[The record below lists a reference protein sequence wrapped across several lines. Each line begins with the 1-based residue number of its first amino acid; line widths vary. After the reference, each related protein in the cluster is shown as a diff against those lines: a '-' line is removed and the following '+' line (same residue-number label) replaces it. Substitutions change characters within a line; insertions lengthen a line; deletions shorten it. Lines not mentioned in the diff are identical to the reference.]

1 MLLAEGKLKTVLYKL
16 NIPVESERGDEITAI
31 CPGHELRTG
40 QADNNP
46 SWSINTETGVH
57 HCFSCGYKG
66 NLLTLVAEQL
76 SFITD
81 NNRLDIDTAKRW
93 LTNNSGIDLEAI
105 ARQLESIKDS
115 YVVLPK
121 PVPISE
127 ARLAVYS
134 KVPDWALESRNL
146 TFDAAIAF
154 GVRWDNNA
162 FNWIL
167 PIRDWENNTLLGWQ
181 EKGQVNRHFKNRP
194 TGVLKSQTVFSD
206 GGASYKTC
214 IVVESPLD
222 AVRLRSMGIEGA
234 VSTFGASIST
244 EQLRIIRSHYEQI
257 IFALDNDPMGRG
269 SSTRILE
276 LTRNSGFE
284 CKFFNYSETDAK
296 DVGDMS
302 EDEIHFGL
310 DNARHCVLGKAALL
324 G

>member
-1 MLLAEGKLKTVLYKL
+1 MLLAEGKLKAVLHKL
-16 NIPVESERGDEITAI
+16 NISVELERGDELTAI

-76 SFITD
+76 SFTTETD
-81 NNRLDIDTAKRW
+81 RLDIDAAKRW

-105 ARQLESIKDS
+105 ARQLDGIKDT
-115 YVVLPK
+115 YITIPK

-134 KVPDWALESRNL
+134 EVPAWALNARNL
-146 TFDAAIAF
+146 TADACQMY
-154 GVRWDNNA
+154 GVLWDSSA
-162 FNWIL
+162 SNWIL
-167 PIRDWENNTLLGWQ
+167 PIRNWDDDVLLGWQ

-194 TGVLKSQTVFSD
+194 AGVLKSQTVFND
-206 GGASYKTC
+206 GGVSRKVC

-222 AVRLRSMGIEGA
+222 AVRLRSIGIYGS

-244 EQLRIIRSHYEQI
+244 EQLRIIRSHYDQI
-257 IFALDNDPMGRG
+257 IFALDNDPMGR
-269 SSTRILE
+269 SSSRRMLD

-284 CKFFNYSETDAK
+284 CKFFNYSQTDAK

-302 EDEIHFGL
+302 EDEIHFGI